1 MSFIVKTFKWVDE
14 ELTVADQSFDTL
26 DLVWEFIDTADGK
39 AAEGV
44 RVFSAEDCE
53 IFSLNPEVQ
62 FSSIHANDYEIAD

>member
-1 MSFIVKTFKWVDE
+1 
-14 ELTVADQSFDTL
+14 
-26 DLVWEFIDTADGK
+26 VWEFLDTADGK